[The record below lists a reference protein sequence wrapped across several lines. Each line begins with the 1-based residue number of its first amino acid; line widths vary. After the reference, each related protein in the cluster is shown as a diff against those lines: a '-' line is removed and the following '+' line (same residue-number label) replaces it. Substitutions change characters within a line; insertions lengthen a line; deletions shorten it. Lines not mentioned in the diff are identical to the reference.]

1 MKNFLVAILAIVY
14 LASSAGATVH
24 THYCM
29 GKIYSVDLTK
39 AKDDCSKCGMKSTNH
54 CCNDELKTLKLCEPY
69 NAVSNNINLSIP
81 VFAIV
86 DKIQDYI
93 YSDTITAAPSF
104 TTNNN
109 SPPAVS
115 AISPYILNC
124 VFRI

>member
-1 MKNFLVAILAIVY
+1 MKKFLVAILAIVY

-29 GKIYSVDLTK
+29 GEMYSVDFTK
-39 AKDDCSKCGMKSTNH
+39 AKDDCSKCGMKSAKH
-54 CCNDELKTLKLCEPY
+54 CCNDELKTLKLRESY

-81 VFAIV
+81 VVAII
-86 DKIQDYI
+86 DKTQNYI
-93 YSDTITAAPSF
+93 HSGIIITAPSF

-109 SPPAVS
+109 SPPAVTATS
-115 AISPYILNC
+115 LCILNC